1 MKNET
6 DPKSC
11 DMCLVNKA
19 KMFYPLTRPVFWGL
33 IFKDRHYYDLIIE
46 ILEILQMPMLC
57 KCYAMII
64 LSNAKGLTLGTLSS
78 SSSASASSAA
88 T

>member
-19 KMFYPLTRPVFWGL
+19 KMFYPLTRPVFLGL

-46 ILEILQMPMLC
+46 ILEIFRNFRNLTNANAMQMLC
-57 KCYAMII
+57 YDNSEQC
-64 LSNAKGLTLGTLSS
+64 
-78 SSSASASSAA
+78 
-88 T
+88 